1 MTDNNDI
8 IINVSEDVRNELS
21 GLFDEEEFTE
31 EEINKLAK
39 HVIDSLMDDVYW
51 QTILDVIAF
60 RKEL

>member
-60 RKEL
+60 RK

>member
-1 MTDNNDI
+1 MPDKNDI

-21 GLFDEEEFTE
+21 ELFDEEEFTE

-60 RKEL
+60 RKKL

>member
-21 GLFDEEEFTE
+21 ELFDEEEFTE

-39 HVIDSLMDDVYW
+39 HVINSLMDDVYW

>member
-60 RKEL
+60 RKGL